1 MVECHISGMKSI
13 RIHKNNTDIDV
24 YIIFMNIYLA
34 CASKLSTVQVDS
46 INYAD
51 IRCNNENSLLMYN
64 VVLYRF
70 IY

>member
-1 MVECHISGMKSI
+1 
-13 RIHKNNTDIDV
+13 
-24 YIIFMNIYLA
+24 MNIYLA